1 MATYKT
7 LSSSLNWSTGLSPT
21 PGTTTLIAGGLGSEG
36 SVLIPHFLNSAFDN
50 KQPVILISFTQTYN
64 HYVHI
69 LRKMGV
75 NLLNHQIQFVNALR
89 PLDLTSLPP
98 ATRPHFTLGA
108 QDQWPR
114 FFEWLAEQPPSV
126 VVIDGLCSLL
136 DQGHGLDTVLSFFT
150 RCQSVV
156 ESGGLAGA
164 RLVVN
169 MFVDDEGTEPL
180 AYAVVRRS
188 HYVLSFEALSS
199 GASSDVS
206 GQLTAVAGH
215 LLCQLPDSKS
225 FKPTA
230 LHYKVSDTTV
240 QFFSPGQSR
249 IVL

>member
-7 LSSSLNWSTGLSPT
+7 LSSSLNWSAGLSPL
-21 PGTTTLIAGGLGSEG
+21 PATTTLIAGGLGSEG

-50 KQPVILISFTQTYN
+50 KLPVVLISFTQTYN

-89 PLDLTSLPP
+89 PIDLSSLPP
-98 ATRPHFTLGA
+98 ATRPHFTLGSY
-108 QDQWPR
+108 DQWPE
-114 FFEWLAEQPPSV
+114 FYAWLEEQPPSV

-136 DQGHGLDTVLSFFT
+136 DQGHSLDTALSFFT
-150 RCQSVV
+150 RCQSVI
-156 ESGGLAGA
+156 EAGGLAGA

-169 MFVDDEGTEPL
+169 MLVDDEGTEPL

-188 HYVLSFEALSS
+188 HYVLSFKALSS
-199 GASSDVS
+199 GASSDIS

-215 LLCQLPDSKS
+215 LHCQLPASKS
-225 FKPTA
+225 FKPMV

-240 QFFSPGQSR
+240 LFFSPGQSR